1 MKCSSRTRTSSS
13 MAVYDLWKLCRGRS
27 RTTCPRPAMKTGMSN
42 VDAYLQDSY
51 GVWIS
56 MEDVVDVA
64 KKIERMKEKN
74 ANPNFVFYA

>member
-1 MKCSSRTRTSSS
+1 
-13 MAVYDLWKLCRGRS
+13 
-27 RTTCPRPAMKTGMSN
+27 MKTGMSN

-56 MEDVVDVA
+56 MEDVVYVA